1 MNYLSAISFYAKKH
15 LGFLVSEYDYRIE
28 EKSIAYERTL
38 SFIGKHVK
46 IEFIFEM
53 TSLTLPLFSYQ
64 AYGMKFDLKKLDYSQ
79 KLDKLITQNNLR
91 VIPLQ
96 EAIVS
101 EFLKTNK
108 YDQLSYDKEF
118 TDHLKPKIEAFFIQI
133 EKILKENPK
142 IIKGNFSPFLFK

>member
-1 MNYLSAISFYAKKH
+1 
-15 LGFLVSEYDYRIE
+15 LVSEYDYRIE